1 MALEVKS
8 TLYPWYYMWIGGR
21 IHLQRLGAT
30 RSTALA
36 AAHTTKG
43 SQTARRGTP
52 TNKTQNKRQPD
63 RVAGAEL
70 MAPSAIS
77 KFSNYAASQGR
88 PDLAELLPTE
98 EGAPVEIVLSAAN
111 ASRLLDEE
119 DAEV

>member
-1 MALEVKS
+1 
-8 TLYPWYYMWIGGR
+8 
-21 IHLQRLGAT
+21 
-30 RSTALA
+30 
-36 AAHTTKG
+36 
-43 SQTARRGTP
+43 
-52 TNKTQNKRQPD
+52 
-63 RVAGAEL
+63 

-119 DAEV
+119 DAEVIAEKHCLSNSGAARPPSYPSFLRCSLSAGQIKDHAK